1 MGYFFDD
8 ISLNRNFIVAR
19 IASQPYDRTIPPL
32 GFEHH
37 LAVGTINSEGFSG
50 ESSRMSKQGLR
61 AFRLVVS
68 FLLCFTAAPWS
79 FAAHVNPQGLN
90 PNKPKTTRKVS
101 ESQHTKRHLRHLAR
115 GRATGIRLA
124 SAHTASLTH
133 TATRSAS
140 VRPASARP
148 ATLSTRH
155 HSYHERFYTSSFAED
170 ITAGDVTDGEDP
182 VVRLA
187 AIDALGNM
195 NGTVV
200 AIEPTSGRVL
210 AMVNQKLALSSG
222 AQPCST
228 IKLSVALAA
237 LSEGLIS
244 KETEVPLGGRS
255 RMNLTQA
262 LAHSNNAYFE
272 ALGRKLGFEKVA
284 FYAHQYGLGELAG
297 YDISGEK
304 LGTYPDEV
312 IPEKLG
318 GVGKMCSFGEGVS
331 MTPLQLGAMVSAIA
345 NGGTL
350 YYLQHPSSPEEVVNF
365 QPRIKRQLD
374 IAPLIPE
381 ISDGM
386 AGAVQYGT
394 ARRLGLNFSEEEIL
408 GKTGTCSHE
417 GTRYGWF
424 ASYANTSRG
433 RVVVVV
439 FLQGGRPTFG
449 PKAAEIAGRM
459 YRNLYD
465 HNFFLAGPASP
476 SDTAAAAR

>member
-1 MGYFFDD
+1 
-8 ISLNRNFIVAR
+8 
-19 IASQPYDRTIPPL
+19 
-32 GFEHH
+32 
-37 LAVGTINSEGFSG
+37 
-50 ESSRMSKQGLR
+50 MSKGTRYLRLLVMVGGL
-61 AFRLVVS
+61 LW
-68 FLLCFTAAPWS
+68 TPGIW
-79 FAAHVNPQGLN
+79 AAHVDPHALN
-90 PNKPKTTRKVS
+90 TSKSKSAKKVS
-101 ESQHTKRHLRHLAR
+101 ETQHTRRRMRHLAR
-115 GRATGIRLA
+115 GRAST
-124 SAHTASLTH
+124 TH
-133 TATRSAS
+133 RATVMRAS
-140 VRPASARP
+140 VTGVRAD
-148 ATLSTRH
+148 RH
-155 HSYHERFYTSSFAED
+155 RHRYHERFFMSSFAAG
-170 ITAGDVTDGEDP
+170 ISAGDLTDGEDP
-182 VVRLA
+182 VVRQA
-187 AIDALGNM
+187 ALDALGNM

-237 LSEGLIS
+237 LNEGLVS
-244 KETEVPLGGRS
+244 KETEVSLGGRS

-284 FYAHQYGLGELAG
+284 YYAHQYGLGELAG
-297 YDISGEK
+297 YDIPGEQV
-304 LGTYPDEV
+304 GTYPEEV
-312 IPEKLG
+312 IPESLG
-318 GVGKMCSFGEGVS
+318 GVGKMCSFGEGIS

-350 YYLQHPSSPEEVVNF
+350 YYLQHPTTPEEVANF

-381 ISDGM
+381 ISVGM

-408 GKTGTCSHE
+408 GKTGTCSHA

-433 RVVVVV
+433 RVVVVI
-439 FLQGGRPTFG
+439 FLEGGRPTFG
-449 PKAAEIAGRM
+449 PKAAEIAGVM

-465 HNFFLAGPASP
+465 HSFFIARAKATEA
-476 SDTAAAAR
+476 TAAKPVGAPQ

>member
-1 MGYFFDD
+1 MFKGT
-8 ISLNRNFIVAR
+8 SL
-19 IASQPYDRTIPPL
+19 L
-32 GFEHH
+32 
-37 LAVGTINSEGFSG
+37 
-50 ESSRMSKQGLR
+50 
-61 AFRLVVS
+61 RLVLACLACLPLAGVS
-68 FLLCFTAAPWS
+68 W
-79 FAAHVNPQGLN
+79 AAHISTHAP
-90 PNKPKTTRKVS
+90 RKSKSQQKIS
-101 ESQHTKRHLRHLAR
+101 ESQHTRRRLHHLAR
-115 GRATGIRLA
+115 SRSATVIPV
-124 SAHTASLTH
+124 S
-133 TATRSAS
+133 ATR
-140 VRPASARP
+140 RR
-148 ATLSTRH
+148 R
-155 HSYHERFYTSSFAED
+155 YHERFQMSSFAEG
-170 ITAGDVTDGEDP
+170 IVAGDVTSGED
-182 VVRLA
+182 VIVRQA

-237 LSEGLIS
+237 LNEGLVS
-244 KETEVPLGGRS
+244 KETEVALGGRS
-255 RMNLTQA
+255 RMNLTTA

-284 FYAHQYGLGELAG
+284 YYAHEYGLGELAG
-297 YDISGEK
+297 YDIAGEQV
-304 LGTYPDEV
+304 GAYPDEA

-318 GVGKMCSFGEGVS
+318 GVGKMCSYGEGVS

-350 YYLQHPSSPEEVVNF
+350 YYLQHPTTPEEVANF
-365 QPRIKRQLD
+365 QPRVKRQLD

-394 ARRLGLNFSEEEIL
+394 ARSLRLNFNEEEIL
-408 GKTGTCSHE
+408 GKTGTCSHA
-417 GTRYGWF
+417 GTRFGWF
-424 ASYANTSRG
+424 ASYANTSVG

-459 YRNLYD
+459 YRNMYD
-465 HNFFLAGPASP
+465 HNFFIVGHGIPA
-476 SDTAAAAR
+476 DTADVKNVSTNP

>member
-1 MGYFFDD
+1 MSKGTSLLRLIFSLLVCLPLASESWAAHITTHTPTKSKSQK
-8 ISLNRNFIVAR
+8 ISETQHTRR
-19 IASQPYDRTIPPL
+19 RY
-32 GFEHH
+32 HH
-37 LAVGTINSEGFSG
+37 LAR
-50 ESSRMSKQGLR
+50 SRSTAVTR
-61 AFRLVVS
+61 VS
-68 FLLCFTAAPWS
+68 A
-79 FAAHVNPQGLN
+79 
-90 PNKPKTTRKVS
+90 TTHR
-101 ESQHTKRHLRHLAR
+101 R
-115 GRATGIRLA
+115 
-124 SAHTASLTH
+124 
-133 TATRSAS
+133 
-140 VRPASARP
+140 
-148 ATLSTRH
+148 
-155 HSYHERFYTSSFAED
+155 YHERFYMSSFTNED
-170 ITAGDVTDGEDP
+170 ITTGDITTGEDP
-182 VVRLA
+182 VVRQA

-237 LSEGLIS
+237 LNEGLVS
-244 KETEVPLGGRS
+244 KETEVSLGGRS
-255 RMNLTQA
+255 HMDLTTA

-284 FYAHQYGLGELAG
+284 YYAHQYGFGELAG
-297 YDISGEK
+297 YDIEGEQS
-304 LGTYPDEV
+304 GTYPEEV
-312 IPEKLG
+312 ISDKLG
-318 GVGKMCSFGEGVS
+318 GVGKMCSFGEGIS

-350 YYLQHPSSPEEVVNF
+350 YYLQHPTTPEEVANF

-394 ARRLGLNFSEEEIL
+394 ARSLRLNFNEEEIL
-408 GKTGTCSHE
+408 GKTGTCSHA
-417 GTRYGWF
+417 GTRFGWF
-424 ASYANTSRG
+424 ASYANTSVG

-439 FLQGGRPTFG
+439 FLEGGRPTFG

-459 YRNLYD
+459 YRNMYD
-465 HNFFLAGPASP
+465 HNFFLATPGGP
-476 SDTAAAAR
+476 SDTATVKTNTVTQ